1 MTKAVQRRHGSLTT
15 AFIVLISVVIGGVLL
30 VYLAWSVCA
39 HRSAAQDKALAEA
52 RVLNAEMGAIWDYI
66 NAQQDRI
73 NYNAD
78 GRYDFKGVYCT
89 IAAKNVAQRFMQR
102 TDYVIR
108 YVRENPRSG
117 TDVPDAFE
125 LEAIAAWD
133 DRGQAEHYAFTSFE
147 GEPALRYSSVLLA
160 ERNCLNC
167 HGEPAG
173 ELDEVGFI
181 KEGMAYGDL
190 AGLTSI
196 VIPMTTYEHEIQG
209 LIARDVALMAAL
221 VTVVGLT
228 VFVALRRWVV
238 RPLTKLD
245 ATARAIGGGDFS
257 ANLTDLGA
265 RREIQDLANDISQMA
280 LELQGLYGS
289 LETKVHERTG
299 ELELRTGEL
308 ELANQMLSEMN
319 GKLQEANAYKS
330 NFLTIVSHELR
341 TPLTAIIAFADILL
355 AAAPNDDTAVIAREV
370 KDNARS
376 LLSMINNVI
385 DAAKLEA
392 GRYQLHYGPV
402 DLVDLVL
409 EVERVMHPLA
419 ERKGVRLTSSVAPDV
434 PVIESDPDALH
445 KILAN
450 LVGNAVKF
458 TDAPGH
464 VSVSALRGTGGE
476 SVVLEVR
483 DTGIGIAS
491 ADLSLIFERFVQPDT
506 SLSRAHGG
514 SGLGLSLVKD
524 LVDEL
529 GGSVAVSSVPGEGSV
544 FAVTLPMGRSPKPT
558 GERADDE
565 ETLC

>member
-1 MTKAVQRRHGSLTT
+1 MTGVKHRGKGNLTAAFVMLMSVAVG
-15 AFIVLISVVIGGVLL
+15 AVLL
-30 VYLAWSVCA
+30 VYLAWSVGG
-39 HRSAAQDKALAEA
+39 HRTAAQDKALAEA
-52 RVLNAEMGAIWDYI
+52 RVLNAEMNAIWDYI

-73 NYNAD
+73 NYNSD
-78 GRYDFKGVYCT
+78 GHYDFKGVYCT

-108 YVRENPRSG
+108 YVRENPRSS
-117 TDVPDAFE
+117 TDVPDTFE
-125 LEAIAAWD
+125 LEAITAWRD
-133 DRGQAEHYAFTSFE
+133 NDEAEYYAFTTFE

-196 VIPMTTYEHEIQG
+196 VIPMTAYEREVQG
-209 LIARDVALMAAL
+209 LIARDVMLMAAL

-228 VFVALRRWVV
+228 VFVALRTWVV

-245 ATARAIGGGDFS
+245 AAAQAIGGGDFS
-257 ANLTDLGA
+257 ANLTNLGA
-265 RREIQDLANDISQMA
+265 RREIQDLADDISQMA
-280 LELQGLYGS
+280 SELQELYGS
-289 LETKVHERTG
+289 LEAKVHGRTAQ
-299 ELELRTGEL
+299 LEE
-308 ELANQMLSEMN
+308 ANEKLSEMN
-319 GKLQEANAYKS
+319 AKLQEANAYKS

-355 AAAPNDDTAVIAREV
+355 VAARNNDDTASIAREV

-385 DAAKLEA
+385 DVAKLEA
-392 GRYQLHYGPV
+392 GRYQIHYGPV

-409 EVERVMHPLA
+409 EVERVVRPLA
-419 ERKGVRLTSSVAPDV
+419 DRKGVRLMSSVAADV

-458 TDAPGH
+458 TDTDGQVDVRASRGH
-464 VSVSALRGTGGE
+464 DNAA
-476 SVVLEVR
+476 VVLEVH
-483 DTGIGIAS
+483 DTGIGIAPE
-491 ADLSLIFERFVQPDT
+491 DLTLIFERFVQPDA

-514 SGLGLSLVKD
+514 SGLGLSLVKE
-524 LVDEL
+524 LVEEME
-529 GGSVAVSSVPGEGSV
+529 GTIEVTSVPGEGSV
-544 FAVTLPMGRSPKPT
+544 FTVTLPLVRRE
-558 GERADDE
+558 GEP
-565 ETLC
+565 

>member
-1 MTKAVQRRHGSLTT
+1 MTKAIQRRHGSLTT

-30 VYLAWSVCA
+30 VYLAWSVDA

-108 YVRENPRSG
+108 YVRENPRSS

-125 LEAIAAWD
+125 LEAIGAWVN
-133 DRGQAEHYAFTSFE
+133 GEEAEYYAFTTFE

-181 KEGMAYGDL
+181 KEGMTYGDL

-196 VIPMTTYEHEIQG
+196 VIPMTTYEQEVQG
-209 LIARDVALMAAL
+209 LIVRDVALMAAL

-228 VFVALRRWVV
+228 VFAALRRWVV
-238 RPLTKLD
+238 RPLTELD

-257 ANLTDLGA
+257 ANLTNLGA

-289 LETKVHERTG
+289 LETKVHERTH
-299 ELELRTGEL
+299 EL

-319 GKLQEANAYKS
+319 GRLQEANAYKS

-355 AAAPNDDTAVIAREV
+355 AAAPNDDTAVVAREV

-376 LLSMINNVI
+376 LLAMITNVI

-392 GRYQLHYGPV
+392 GRYQLHYTPV

-409 EVERVMHPLA
+409 EVERVMRPLA
-419 ERKGVRLTSSVAPDV
+419 ERKGVQLTSSVASDV

-464 VSVSALRGTGGE
+464 VRVGALRGADGE
-476 SVVLEVR
+476 SVVLEVC
-483 DTGIGIAS
+483 DTGIGIAP
-491 ADLSLIFERFVQPDT
+491 ADLSLIFERFVQPDA
-506 SLSRAHGG
+506 SLSRTHGG

-529 GGSVAVSSVPGEGSV
+529 GGSVMVRSAPGEGSV
-544 FAVTLPMGRSPKPT
+544 FTVTLPTGRPPGPT
-558 GERADDE
+558 REKADGED
-565 ETLC
+565 TLC

>member
-1 MTKAVQRRHGSLTT
+1 M
-15 AFIVLISVVIGGVLL
+15 LIGIVIGVVLL
-30 VYLAWSVCA
+30 VYLAWSIEG
-39 HRSAAQDKALAEA
+39 HLSAAQDKALAEA

-73 NYNAD
+73 NYNSD
-78 GRYDFKGVYCT
+78 GHYDFKGVYCT

-133 DRGQAEHYAFTSFE
+133 DGGQEEYYAFTEFE

-160 ERNCLNC
+160 ERNCLTC

-181 KEGMAYGDL
+181 KEGMSYGDL

-196 VIPMTTYEHEIQG
+196 VIPMTAYEREVQG
-209 LIARDVALMAAL
+209 LIACDVGLMAAL
-221 VTVVGLT
+221 VTVVGLA
-228 VFVALRRWVV
+228 VFVAVRQWVV
-238 RPLTKLD
+238 RPLAKLD
-245 ATARAIGGGDFS
+245 MTAHAIGGGDFS
-257 ANLTDLGA
+257 ADLTDLGA
-265 RREIQDLANDISQMA
+265 RREIQDLADDISQMA
-280 LELQGLYGS
+280 LELQELYGS

-299 ELELRTGEL
+299 ELEQ
-308 ELANQMLSEMN
+308 ANQKLSEMN

-392 GRYQLHYGPV
+392 GRYQMHYTPV

-409 EVERVMHPLA
+409 EVERVMRPLA
-419 ERKGVRLTSSVAPDV
+419 ERKGVRLTALVEADV
-434 PVIESDPDALH
+434 PMIESDPDALH

-458 TDAPGH
+458 TDGPGR
-464 VSVSALRGTGGE
+464 VCVRAARGDDGTN
-476 SVVLEVR
+476 VVLEVS
-483 DTGIGIAS
+483 DTGIGIAP
-491 ADLSLIFERFVQPDT
+491 ADLALIFERFVQPDV
-506 SLSRAHGG
+506 SLSRGHGG

-544 FAVTLPMGRSPKPT
+544 FAVTLPVGRPE
-558 GERADDE
+558 GEGTNDE
-565 ETLC
+565 DSLR